1 MVINFQPYRTTVKR
15 EFMRT
20 DLEYIAEAN
29 GLELIDTTAARN
41 GYPERLQRAIIGFDT
56 FEDAE
61 TLAEEHGL
69 SIEIFSKLD
78 GWGIWYRTSNHAWE
92 AFERSSDEYG
102 DDYRQYS
109 KDDLESFY
117 VCEVQPIVD
126 SFDDFASLRGFLDK
140 MEEIRD
146 KIEDADDD
154 ELVLATCYG
163 YYDTIKKT
171 TMSYCYDTV
180 HFAIGLIDRKGE

>member
-1 MVINFQPYRTTVKR
+1 
-15 EFMRT
+15 MRT
-20 DLEYIAEAN
+20 DLEYIAEAY
-29 GLELIDTTAARN
+29 GLELIDTSSARN
-41 GYPERLQRAIIGFDT
+41 GYPENLQRAIIGFDT

-61 TLAEEHGL
+61 MLAEEHGL
-69 SIEIFSKLD
+69 SIEIFTKLD
-78 GWGIWYRTSNHAWE
+78 GWGIWYRTNNHAWE

-102 DDYRQYS
+102 DDYRQFS
-109 KDDLESFY
+109 KDDWESFY
-117 VCEVQPIVD
+117 VCEVQPKVD

>member
-1 MVINFQPYRTTVKR
+1 
-15 EFMRT
+15 MRT

-29 GLELIDTTAARN
+29 GLEVIDTSSARN
-41 GYPERLQRAIIGFDT
+41 GYPENLQRAIIGFDT

-61 TLAEEHGL
+61 MLAEEHGL

-78 GWGIWYRTSNHAWE
+78 GWGIWYRTNNHAWE
-92 AFERSSDEYG
+92 AFERSSNEYG

-117 VCEVQPIVD
+117 VCEVQPNVD